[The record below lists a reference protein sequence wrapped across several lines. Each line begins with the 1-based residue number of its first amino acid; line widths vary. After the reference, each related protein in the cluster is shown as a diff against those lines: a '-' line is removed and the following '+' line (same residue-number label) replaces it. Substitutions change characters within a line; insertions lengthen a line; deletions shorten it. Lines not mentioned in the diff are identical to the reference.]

1 MCVGCC
7 CFLAR
12 SLGSQTGKQKRGQM
26 RHKKRKVE
34 AEKSS
39 NGTSKVQVAEFV
51 CYVRTSTYY
60 VSRE

>member
-1 MCVGCC
+1 MRRLLL
-7 CFLAR
+7 FSSAIFRESDRETKAR
-12 SLGSQTGKQKRGQM
+12 ADEAQ
-26 RHKKRKVE
+26 KRKVE

-39 NGTSKVQVAEFV
+39 NGTSKVKVAEFV